1 MLNLIFCNF
10 ILYLAL
16 KKREYEGGA
25 YMKRINLLA
34 LLAVI
39 SVIIV
44 GCINTGNKDKAN
56 QMLIDIS
63 SVHSITILSDSGE
76 SMTLTDSKLIK
87 QFKAIHTA
95 EYDSAKL
102 DIAAPDYEAI
112 VEMKNKENEKFSFWI
127 KGENQ
132 GLFTKSGQN
141 GHYKLPETEKAVLL
155 HLFQTNDQQ
164 TETNNLKI
172 DEDIKRITIANSLA
186 HGSVNANIKEEYID
200 HETIEIFVRAI
211 RNAVQIPGI
220 LNTATP
226 NYDIVLIS
234 DNHKYAFHLWINE
247 SSEQGMLMNV
257 NETSTGYSLTKEST
271 AELKKITFMASTFK
285 GLEFNAVRSS
295 NGDLVAK
302 PIGISENNYILNG
315 GAVVEL
321 QGITYHTIHFFYG
334 DHNAINA
341 LLAHDPATD
350 EVKLKW
356 SDELNDSNNRWN
368 NAFMYNYNMLI
379 PLDEDHLL
387 FLESDLTKEAGQYH
401 LSSYNVVT
409 GTIERLREDFW
420 PLSDDYDYIYKFQW
434 KADEQKLFMQSYLGN
449 VWIFDLKNGK
459 DDVHLLKYRVI
470 PHSTTGA
477 PSLFLSPT
485 FKRFVHDDESG
496 LLTFYDNKGA
506 SLHTVPLPQEQYVP
520 SEKIKWN
527 PAGTIAWMDTAEIN
541 QNRIHDIDIDYLKI
555 APQKINFYNQD
566 GLPISSIKT
575 DSDQE
580 DAAVEV
586 VGWMDA
592 NVAVMKSYSV
602 ELLYKDTI
610 GLKVKNVS
618 YYLYDVKKKQR
629 GASYSSIPSSATV
642 TTDQRID
649 DADNEG
655 NITVS
660 SKEITY
666 KKGK

>member
-1 MLNLIFCNF
+1 
-10 ILYLAL
+10 
-16 KKREYEGGA
+16 
-25 YMKRINLLA
+25 MKRINLLA

-321 QGITYHTIHFFYG
+321 QGNHISHHSFFLWRPQC
-334 DHNAINA
+334 NQCFA
-341 LLAHDPATD
+341 
-350 EVKLKW
+350 
-356 SDELNDSNNRWN
+356 
-368 NAFMYNYNMLI
+368 
-379 PLDEDHLL
+379 
-387 FLESDLTKEAGQYH
+387 
-401 LSSYNVVT
+401 
-409 GTIERLREDFW
+409 
-420 PLSDDYDYIYKFQW
+420 
-434 KADEQKLFMQSYLGN
+434 
-449 VWIFDLKNGK
+449 
-459 DDVHLLKYRVI
+459 
-470 PHSTTGA
+470 
-477 PSLFLSPT
+477 SP
-485 FKRFVHDDESG
+485 
-496 LLTFYDNKGA
+496 
-506 SLHTVPLPQEQYVP
+506 
-520 SEKIKWN
+520 
-527 PAGTIAWMDTAEIN
+527 
-541 QNRIHDIDIDYLKI
+541 
-555 APQKINFYNQD
+555 
-566 GLPISSIKT
+566 
-575 DSDQE
+575 
-580 DAAVEV
+580 
-586 VGWMDA
+586 
-592 NVAVMKSYSV
+592 
-602 ELLYKDTI
+602 
-610 GLKVKNVS
+610 
-618 YYLYDVKKKQR
+618 
-629 GASYSSIPSSATV
+629 
-642 TTDQRID
+642 
-649 DADNEG
+649 
-655 NITVS
+655 
-660 SKEITY
+660 
-666 KKGK
+666 

>member
-1 MLNLIFCNF
+1 
-10 ILYLAL
+10 
-16 KKREYEGGA
+16 
-25 YMKRINLLA
+25 MKRINLLA

-56 QMLIDIS
+56 QTMIDLS
-63 SVHSITILSDSGE
+63 AVHSITIQNDSGE
-76 SMTLTDSKLIK
+76 SMTITDNNLIE
-87 QFKAIHTA
+87 QFNETIHTA

-102 DIAAPDYEAI
+102 DIATPDYEAI
-112 VEMKNKENEKFSFWI
+112 VEMKNKENAKFSFWI
-127 KGENQ
+127 SGENN
-132 GLFTKSGQN
+132 GLITKSGQN

-155 HLFQTNDQQ
+155 HLFQSNDQQ
-164 TETNNLKI
+164 AETDNLKI
-172 DEDIKRITIANSLA
+172 DEDIKRITIADSLA

-211 RNAVQIPGI
+211 RNAVQIPGN

-234 DNHKYAFHLWINE
+234 DNNKYAFHLWINE

-257 NETSTGYSLTKEST
+257 NETSTGYTLTKEST
-271 AELKKITFMASTFK
+271 AELKKITFMDSTFK

-302 PIGISENNYILNG
+302 PMGISENNYILNG

-350 EVKLKW
+350 EVKVKW

-368 NAFMYNYNMLI
+368 NAFMNNYNMLI
-379 PLDEDHLL
+379 PLDGDHLL
-387 FLESDLTKEAGQYH
+387 FLESDLTKEAGEYH

-409 GTIERLREDFW
+409 GKIERLREDFW

-449 VWIFDLKNGK
+449 VWIFDLKKGQ

-496 LLTFYDNKGA
+496 QLTFYDNKGA
-506 SLHTVPLPQEQYVP
+506 SLHTVPLPQERYVP

-527 PAGTIAWMDTAEIN
+527 PAGTIAWMDTAEVN

-555 APQKINFYNQD
+555 APQIINFYNQD
-566 GLPISSIKT
+566 GLPICTIMT
-575 DSDQE
+575 ESDHE

-592 NVAVMKSYSV
+592 NIAVMKSYSV

-629 GASYSSIPSSATV
+629 GASISSIPSSATV
-642 TTDQRID
+642 TPDHQMS
-649 DADNEG
+649 DADNER

-660 SKEITY
+660 FKEITY
-666 KKGK
+666 KKGN

>member
-1 MLNLIFCNF
+1 M
-10 ILYLAL
+10 
-16 KKREYEGGA
+16 KK
-25 YMKRINLLA
+25 INLLA

-44 GCINTGNKDKAN
+44 GCINTGNKDKVN
-56 QMLIDIS
+56 QTLIDLS
-63 SVHSITILSDSGE
+63 SVNSITIQNDSGE
-76 SMTLTDSKLIK
+76 SMTITDNNLIE
-87 QFKAIHTA
+87 QFNEAIHTA

-102 DIAAPDYEAI
+102 DIAAPDYEAT
-112 VEMKNKENEKFSFWI
+112 VELKNKENEKFSFWI
-127 KGENQ
+127 NGENN

-141 GHYKLPETEKAVLL
+141 GHYKLPETKKVVLL
-155 HLFQTNDQQ
+155 DLFQPNEQQ
-164 TETNNLKI
+164 VEADNLKI
-172 DEDIKRITIANSLA
+172 DEEIKRITVAKSLA
-186 HGSVNANIKEEYID
+186 HGSVNANIKAEYID
-200 HETIEIFVRAI
+200 HESIETFVRAI
-211 RNAVQIPGI
+211 RTAVQIPGN

-234 DNHKYAFHLWINE
+234 NNNKYAFHLWINE
-247 SSEQGMLMNV
+247 TSEQGMLMNV
-257 NETSTGYSLTKEST
+257 NETSTGYTLTKEST
-271 AELKKITFMASTFK
+271 IELKKLIFLEANFK

-295 NGDLVAK
+295 NGELVAK
-302 PIGISENNYILNG
+302 PIGITENNYLLNG

-321 QGITYHTIHFFYG
+321 QGILYHTIHFFYG
-334 DHNAINA
+334 DHNAVNA

-350 EVKLKW
+350 EVMVKW
-356 SDELNDSNNRWN
+356 SDELIDTDNRWN
-368 NAFMYNYNMLI
+368 NAFMNNYNMLI
-379 PLDEDHLL
+379 KLDEDHLL
-387 FLESDLTKEAGQYH
+387 FLESDLTKEAGKYH

-409 GTIERLREDFW
+409 GDIERLREDFW
-420 PLSDDYDYIYKFQW
+420 PLSDDSDYIYKFQW
-434 KADEQKLFMQSYLGN
+434 NADEQILFMQSYLGN
-449 VWIFDLKNGK
+449 VWLFDLRKGK
-459 DDVHLLKYRVI
+459 DDVYLLKYPVI

-496 LLTFYDNKGA
+496 QLTFYDNKGA
-506 SLHTVPLPQEQYVP
+506 SLRTVPLPQEQYVP

-555 APQKINFYNQD
+555 APQKIDFYNQD
-566 GLPISSIKT
+566 GLPIGSIKT
-575 DSDQE
+575 ESDQE

-592 NVAVMKSYSV
+592 NVAVIKSYSV

-618 YYLYDVKKKQR
+618 YYLYDVKKKQK
-629 GASYSSIPSSATV
+629 GASFSSIPSSATV
-642 TTDQRID
+642 IFDHRLD

-660 SKEITY
+660 FKEITY
-666 KKGK
+666 KKGN

>member
-1 MLNLIFCNF
+1 
-10 ILYLAL
+10 LAL
-16 KKREYEGGA
+16 KKREHEGGA

-44 GCINTGNKDKAN
+44 GCINTGNKDKVN
-56 QMLIDIS
+56 QTLIDLS
-63 SVHSITILSDSGE
+63 SVNSITIQNDSGE
-76 SMTLTDSKLIK
+76 SITITDNNLIE
-87 QFKAIHTA
+87 QFNEAIHTA

-112 VEMKNKENEKFSFWI
+112 VELKNKENEKFSFWI
-127 KGENQ
+127 LGENN

-141 GHYKLPETEKAVLL
+141 GHYKLPETKKVVLL
-155 HLFQTNDQQ
+155 DLFQPNVQQ
-164 TETNNLKI
+164 VEADNLKI
-172 DEDIKRITIANSLA
+172 DEEIKRITVAKSLA
-186 HGSVNANIKEEYID
+186 HGSVNANIKAEYID
-200 HETIEIFVRAI
+200 HESIETFVRAI
-211 RNAVQIPGI
+211 RTAVQIPGN

-234 DNHKYAFHLWINE
+234 NNNKYAFHLWINE
-247 SSEQGMLMNV
+247 TSEQGMLMNV
-257 NETSTGYSLTKEST
+257 NETSTGYTLTKEST
-271 AELKKITFMASTFK
+271 VELKKLIFLEANFK

-295 NGDLVAK
+295 NGELVAK
-302 PIGISENNYILNG
+302 PIGITENNYLLNG

-321 QGITYHTIHFFYG
+321 QGILYHTIHFFYG
-334 DHNAINA
+334 DHNAVNA

-350 EVKLKW
+350 EVMVKW
-356 SDELNDSNNRWN
+356 SDELIDTDNRWN
-368 NAFMYNYNMLI
+368 NAFMNNYNMLI
-379 PLDEDHLL
+379 KLDEDLLL
-387 FLESDLTKEAGQYH
+387 FLESDLTKEAGKYH

-409 GTIERLREDFW
+409 GDIERLREDFW

-434 KADEQKLFMQSYLGN
+434 NADEQILFMQSYLSN
-449 VWIFDLKNGK
+449 VWFFDLRKGK
-459 DDVHLLKYRVI
+459 DDVHLLKYPVI

-496 LLTFYDNKGA
+496 QLTFYDNKGV
-506 SLHTVPLPQEQYVP
+506 LLRTVPLPQEKYVP

-541 QNRIHDIDIDYLKI
+541 ENRILDIDIDYLII
-555 APQKINFYNQD
+555 APQKINFFNQD
-566 GLPISSIKT
+566 GLPIGSIKT
-575 DSDQE
+575 EGTHE
-580 DAAVEV
+580 DAAIEV

-592 NVAVMKSYSV
+592 NVAVIKSYSV

-618 YYLYDVKKKQR
+618 YYLYDVKKKQK
-629 GASYSSIPSSATV
+629 GASLSSIPSSSTV
-642 TTDQRID
+642 ISDHRMD

-660 SKEITY
+660 FKEITY
-666 KKGK
+666 KKGN

>member
-1 MLNLIFCNF
+1 M
-10 ILYLAL
+10 
-16 KKREYEGGA
+16 KK
-25 YMKRINLLA
+25 INLLA

-56 QMLIDIS
+56 QPLIDLS
-63 SVHSITILSDSGE
+63 SVNSIKVQNVGGESITI
-76 SMTLTDSKLIK
+76 TDNNLIE
-87 QFKAIHTA
+87 QFNEAIHTA

-112 VEMKNKENEKFSFWI
+112 VELKNKENEKFSFWI
-127 KGENQ
+127 LGKNN

-141 GHYKLPETEKAVLL
+141 GHYKLPETKKVVLL
-155 HLFQTNDQQ
+155 DLFQPNEQQ
-164 TETNNLKI
+164 VEADNLKI
-172 DEDIKRITIANSLA
+172 DEEIKRITVAKSLA
-186 HGSVNANIKEEYID
+186 HGSVNANIKAEYID
-200 HETIEIFVRAI
+200 HESIETFVRAI
-211 RNAVQIPGI
+211 RTAVQIPGN

-234 DNHKYAFHLWINE
+234 NNNKYAFHLWINE
-247 SSEQGMLMNV
+247 TSEQGMLMNV
-257 NETSTGYSLTKEST
+257 NETSTGYTLTKEST
-271 AELKKITFMASTFK
+271 VELKKLIFLEANFK

-295 NGDLVAK
+295 NGELVAK
-302 PIGISENNYILNG
+302 PIGITENNYLLNG

-321 QGITYHTIHFFYG
+321 QGILYHTIHFFYG
-334 DHNAINA
+334 DHNAVNA

-350 EVKLKW
+350 EVMVKW
-356 SDELNDSNNRWN
+356 SDELIDTDNRWN
-368 NAFMYNYNMLI
+368 NAFMNNYNMLI
-379 PLDEDHLL
+379 KLDEDHLL

-409 GTIERLREDFW
+409 GDIERLREDFW
-420 PLSDDYDYIYKFQW
+420 PLSDDYDYIYKFEW
-434 KADEQKLFMQSYLGN
+434 NADEQILFMQSYLGN
-449 VWIFDLKNGK
+449 VWFFDLRKGK
-459 DDVHLLKYRVI
+459 DDVHLLKYPVI

-496 LLTFYDNKGA
+496 HLTFYDNKGA
-506 SLHTVPLPQEQYVP
+506 SLRTVALPQEQYVP

-527 PAGTIAWMDTAEIN
+527 PAGTIAWMDTAEMN

-575 DSDQE
+575 ESDHE

-592 NVAVMKSYSV
+592 NVAVIKSYSV

-618 YYLYDVKKKQR
+618 YYLYDVKKKQN
-629 GASYSSIPSSATV
+629 GASFSSIPSSATV
-642 TTDQRID
+642 ILDHRMD

-660 SKEITY
+660 FKEITY
-666 KKGK
+666 KKGI

>member
-1 MLNLIFCNF
+1 
-10 ILYLAL
+10 
-16 KKREYEGGA
+16 
-25 YMKRINLLA
+25 MKRINLLA

>member
-1 MLNLIFCNF
+1 
-10 ILYLAL
+10 LAL

-25 YMKRINLLA
+25 YMKKINLLA

-44 GCINTGNKDKAN
+44 GCINTGNKDNAN
-56 QMLIDIS
+56 QPLIDLS
-63 SVHSITILSDSGE
+63 SVNSIKVQNADGESITI
-76 SMTLTDSKLIK
+76 TDNNLIE
-87 QFKAIHTA
+87 QFNEAIHTA

-102 DIAAPDYEAI
+102 DIAAPDYEAT
-112 VEMKNKENEKFSFWI
+112 VELKNKENEKFSFWI
-127 KGENQ
+127 NGENN

-141 GHYKLPETEKAVLL
+141 GHYKLPETKIVVLL
-155 HLFQTNDQQ
+155 DLFQPNEQQ
-164 TETNNLKI
+164 VEADNLKI
-172 DEDIKRITIANSLA
+172 DEEIKRITVAKSLA
-186 HGSVNANIKEEYID
+186 HGSVNANIKAEYID
-200 HETIEIFVRAI
+200 HESIETFVRAI
-211 RNAVQIPGI
+211 RTAVQIPGE

-234 DNHKYAFHLWINE
+234 NNNKYAFHLWINE
-247 SSEQGMLMNV
+247 TSEQGMLMNV
-257 NETSTGYSLTKEST
+257 NETSTGYTLTKEST
-271 AELKKITFMASTFK
+271 VELKKLIFLEENFK
-285 GLEFNAVRSS
+285 GLEFNTVRSS
-295 NGDLVAK
+295 NGELVAK
-302 PIGISENNYILNG
+302 PIGITENNYLLNG

-321 QGITYHTIHFFYG
+321 QGILYHTIHFFYG
-334 DHNAINA
+334 DHNAVNA

-350 EVKLKW
+350 EVMVKW
-356 SDELNDSNNRWN
+356 SDELIDTDNRWN
-368 NAFMYNYNMLI
+368 NAFMNNYNMLI

-409 GTIERLREDFW
+409 RDIERLREDFW
-420 PLSDDYDYIYKFQW
+420 PLSDDSDYIYKFQW
-434 KADEQKLFMQSYLGN
+434 NADEQKLFMQSYLGN
-449 VWIFDLKNGK
+449 VWFFDLKKGK
-459 DDVHLLKYRVI
+459 DDVHLLKYPVI

-496 LLTFYDNKGA
+496 QLTFYDNKGA
-506 SLHTVPLPQEQYVP
+506 SLRTVPLPQEQYVP

-541 QNRIHDIDIDYLKI
+541 QNRILDIDIDYLKI

-566 GLPISSIKT
+566 GLPIGSIKT
-575 DSDQE
+575 EGDRE

-592 NVAVMKSYSV
+592 NVAVIKSYSV
-602 ELLYKDTI
+602 ELLYKDSI
-610 GLKVKNVS
+610 GLKVKDVS
-618 YYLYDVKKKQR
+618 YYLYDVKKKKR
-629 GASYSSIPSSATV
+629 GTNYSSIPSTATV
-642 TTDQRID
+642 TSDQRMGE
-649 DADNEG
+649 ADNEG

-660 SKEITY
+660 FIEITY
-666 KKGK
+666 KKEN

>member
-1 MLNLIFCNF
+1 M
-10 ILYLAL
+10 
-16 KKREYEGGA
+16 KK
-25 YMKRINLLA
+25 INLLA

-44 GCINTGNKDKAN
+44 GCINTGNKDKVN
-56 QMLIDIS
+56 QTLIDLS
-63 SVHSITILSDSGE
+63 SVNSITIQNDSGE
-76 SMTLTDSKLIK
+76 SMTITDNNLIE
-87 QFKAIHTA
+87 QFNEAIHTA

-102 DIAAPDYEAI
+102 DIAAPDYEAT
-112 VEMKNKENEKFSFWI
+112 VELKNKENEKFSFWI
-127 KGENQ
+127 KGENN

-141 GHYKLPETEKAVLL
+141 GHYKLPETKKVVLL
-155 HLFQTNDQQ
+155 DLFQPNEQQ
-164 TETNNLKI
+164 VEADNLKI
-172 DEDIKRITIANSLA
+172 DEEIKRITIAKSLA
-186 HGSVNANIKEEYID
+186 HGSVSANIKAEYKD
-200 HETIEIFVRAI
+200 HESIETFVRAI
-211 RNAVQIPGI
+211 RTAVQIPGN

-234 DNHKYAFHLWINE
+234 NNNKYAFHLWINE
-247 SSEQGMLMNV
+247 TSEQGMLMNV
-257 NETSTGYSLTKEST
+257 NETSTGYTLTKEST
-271 AELKKITFMASTFK
+271 VELKKLIFLEANFK

-295 NGDLVAK
+295 NGELVAN
-302 PIGISENNYILNG
+302 PIGITENNYLLNG

-321 QGITYHTIHFFYG
+321 QGILYHTIHFFYG
-334 DHNAINA
+334 DHNAVNA

-350 EVKLKW
+350 EVMVKW
-356 SDELNDSNNRWN
+356 SDELIDTDNRWN
-368 NAFMYNYNMLI
+368 NAFMNNYNMLI
-379 PLDEDHLL
+379 KLDEDHLL
-387 FLESDLTKEAGQYH
+387 FLESDLTKEAGKYH

-409 GTIERLREDFW
+409 GDIERLREDFW
-420 PLSDDYDYIYKFQW
+420 PLSDDSDYIYKFQW
-434 KADEQKLFMQSYLGN
+434 NADEQILFMQSYLGN
-449 VWIFDLKNGK
+449 VWLFDLRKGK
-459 DDVHLLKYRVI
+459 DDVHLLKYPVI

-477 PSLFLSPT
+477 PSLFPSPT

-496 LLTFYDNKGA
+496 QLTFYDNKGA
-506 SLHTVPLPQEQYVP
+506 SLRTVPLPQEQYVP

-527 PAGTIAWMDTAEIN
+527 PAGTIAWMDTAEMN

-575 DSDQE
+575 ESDHE

-592 NVAVMKSYSV
+592 NVAVIKSYSV

-618 YYLYDVKKKQR
+618 YYLYDVKKKKK
-629 GASYSSIPSSATV
+629 GASFSSIPAKATV
-642 TTDQRID
+642 ILDHRLD

-660 SKEITY
+660 FKEITY
-666 KKGK
+666 KKGN

>member
-1 MLNLIFCNF
+1 M
-10 ILYLAL
+10 
-16 KKREYEGGA
+16 KK
-25 YMKRINLLA
+25 INLLA

-56 QMLIDIS
+56 QPLIDLS
-63 SVHSITILSDSGE
+63 SVNSITIQNDSGE
-76 SMTLTDSKLIK
+76 SMTITDNNLIE
-87 QFKAIHTA
+87 QFNEAIHTA

-102 DIAAPDYEAI
+102 DIAAPDYEAT

-127 KGENQ
+127 KGENH
-132 GLFTKSGQN
+132 GLFTKLGQN
-141 GHYKLPETEKAVLL
+141 GHYKLSETKKVVLL
-155 HLFQTNDQQ
+155 DLFQPNEQQ
-164 TETNNLKI
+164 VEADNLKI
-172 DEDIKRITIANSLA
+172 DEEIKRITVAKSLA
-186 HGSVNANIKEEYID
+186 HGSVNANIKAEYID
-200 HETIEIFVRAI
+200 HESIETFVRAI
-211 RNAVQIPGI
+211 RTAVQIPGN

-234 DNHKYAFHLWINE
+234 NNNKYAFHLWINE
-247 SSEQGMLMNV
+247 TSEQGMLMNV
-257 NETSTGYSLTKEST
+257 NETSTGYTLTKEST
-271 AELKKITFMASTFK
+271 VELKKLIFLEANFK

-295 NGDLVAK
+295 NGELVAK
-302 PIGISENNYILNG
+302 PIGITENNYLLNG

-321 QGITYHTIHFFYG
+321 QGILYHTIHFFYG
-334 DHNAINA
+334 DHNAVNA

-350 EVKLKW
+350 EVMVKW
-356 SDELNDSNNRWN
+356 SDELIDTDNRWN
-368 NAFMYNYNMLI
+368 NAFMNNYNMLI
-379 PLDEDHLL
+379 KLDEDHLL
-387 FLESDLTKEAGQYH
+387 FLESDLTKEAGKYH

-409 GTIERLREDFW
+409 GDIERLREDFW

-434 KADEQKLFMQSYLGN
+434 NADVQILFMQSYLGN
-449 VWIFDLKNGK
+449 VWFFDLRKGK
-459 DDVHLLKYRVI
+459 DDVYLLKYPVI

-496 LLTFYDNKGA
+496 QLTFYDNKGA
-506 SLHTVPLPQEQYVP
+506 SLRTVPLPQEQYVP

-527 PAGTIAWMDTAEIN
+527 SAGTIAWMDTAEMN

-575 DSDQE
+575 ESDHE

-592 NVAVMKSYSV
+592 NVAVIKSYSV

-610 GLKVKNVS
+610 GLEVKNVS
-618 YYLYDVKKKQR
+618 YYLYDVKKKQK
-629 GASYSSIPSSATV
+629 GASFSSIPSSATV
-642 TTDQRID
+642 FLDHRMD
-649 DADNEG
+649 NADNEG

-660 SKEITY
+660 FKEITY
-666 KKGK
+666 KKGN

>member
-1 MLNLIFCNF
+1 
-10 ILYLAL
+10 
-16 KKREYEGGA
+16 
-25 YMKRINLLA
+25 MKRINLLA

-350 EVKLKW
+350 EVKVKW

-387 FLESDLTKEAGQYH
+387 FLESDLTKEAGKYH

-449 VWIFDLKNGK
+449 VWIFDLKKGK

-496 LLTFYDNKGA
+496 QLTFYDNKGA
-506 SLHTVPLPQEQYVP
+506 SLRTVPLPQEQYIP

-592 NVAVMKSYSV
+592 NVAVIKSYSV

-642 TTDQRID
+642 TTDQRMD

>member
-1 MLNLIFCNF
+1 
-10 ILYLAL
+10 
-16 KKREYEGGA
+16 
-25 YMKRINLLA
+25 MKRINLLA

-44 GCINTGNKDKAN
+44 GCINTGNKNKAN

-172 DEDIKRITIANSLA
+172 DEEIKRITIANSLA

-321 QGITYHTIHFFYG
+321 QGITYQTIHFFYG

-350 EVKLKW
+350 EVKVKW

-387 FLESDLTKEAGQYH
+387 ILESDLTKEAGQYH

-420 PLSDDYDYIYKFQW
+420 PHSDDYDYIYKFHW

-449 VWIFDLKNGK
+449 VWIFDLKKGK
-459 DDVHLLKYRVI
+459 DDVHHLKYRVI

-496 LLTFYDNKGA
+496 QLTFYDNKGA
-506 SLHTVPLPQEQYVP
+506 SLRTVPLPQEQYIP

-541 QNRIHDIDIDYLKI
+541 PNRIHDIDIDYLKI

-566 GLPISSIKT
+566 GLPISTIKT
-575 DSDQE
+575 ESDQE

-592 NVAVMKSYSV
+592 NVAVIKSYSV

-618 YYLYDVKKKQR
+618 YYLYDVKKKLR

-642 TTDQRID
+642 TTDQRMG

>member
-1 MLNLIFCNF
+1 M
-10 ILYLAL
+10 
-16 KKREYEGGA
+16 KK
-25 YMKRINLLA
+25 INLLA
-34 LLAVI
+34 LLVVI

-56 QMLIDIS
+56 QPLIELS
-63 SVHSITILSDSGE
+63 SVNSIKVQNASGESITI
-76 SMTLTDSKLIK
+76 TDSNLIE
-87 QFKAIHTA
+87 QFNEAIHTA

-102 DIAAPDYEAI
+102 DITASDYEAT
-112 VEMKNKENEKFSFWI
+112 VELKNKENEKFSFWI
-127 KGENQ
+127 MGESN

-141 GHYKLPETEKAVLL
+141 GHYKLPETKKAVLL
-155 HLFQTNDQQ
+155 DLFQPNEQQ
-164 TETNNLKI
+164 VEADNLKI
-172 DEDIKRITIANSLA
+172 DEEIKRITVAKSLA
-186 HGSVNANIKEEYID
+186 HGSVNANIKAEYID
-200 HETIEIFVRAI
+200 HESIETFVRAI
-211 RNAVQIPGI
+211 RTAVEIPGN

-234 DNHKYAFHLWINE
+234 NNNKYAFHLWINE
-247 SSEQGMLMNV
+247 TSEQGMLMNV
-257 NETSTGYSLTKEST
+257 NVTSTGYTLTKEST
-271 AELKKITFMASTFK
+271 VELKKLIFLEANFK

-295 NGDLVAK
+295 NGELVAK
-302 PIGISENNYILNG
+302 PIGITENNYLLNG

-321 QGITYHTIHFFYG
+321 QGILYHTIHFFYG
-334 DHNAINA
+334 DHNAVNA

-350 EVKLKW
+350 EVMVKW
-356 SDELNDSNNRWN
+356 SDELIDTDNRWN
-368 NAFMYNYNMLI
+368 NAFMNNYNMLI

-401 LSSYNVVT
+401 LSSFNVVT
-409 GTIERLREDFW
+409 GKIERLREDFW
-420 PLSDDYDYIYKFQW
+420 PLSDNSDYIYKFQW
-434 KADEQKLFMQSYLGN
+434 NADEQKLFMQSYLGN
-449 VWIFDLKNGK
+449 VWFFDLKDGK
-459 DDVHLLKYRVI
+459 DDVHLLKYPVI

-496 LLTFYDNKGA
+496 QLTFYDKKGV
-506 SLHTVPLPQEQYVP
+506 SLHTVPLPQERYVP

-527 PAGTIAWMDTAEIN
+527 PAGTIAWMDTAKIN
-541 QNRIHDIDIDYLKI
+541 QNRILDIDIDYLKI

-566 GLPISSIKT
+566 GLYIGSIKT
-575 DSDQE
+575 ESDRE

-592 NVAVMKSYSV
+592 NIAVMKSYTV
-602 ELLYKDTI
+602 ELLYKDSI

-618 YYLYDVKKKQR
+618 YYLYDVIKKQK
-629 GASYSSIPSSATV
+629 GASFSSIPSSATV
-642 TTDQRID
+642 TSDQRMG

-660 SKEITY
+660 FKEITY
-666 KKGK
+666 KKEK

>member
-1 MLNLIFCNF
+1 M
-10 ILYLAL
+10 
-16 KKREYEGGA
+16 KK
-25 YMKRINLLA
+25 INLLA

-56 QMLIDIS
+56 QPLIDLS
-63 SVHSITILSDSGE
+63 SVNSITIQNDSGE
-76 SMTLTDSKLIK
+76 SMTITDNNLIE
-87 QFKAIHTA
+87 QFNEAIHTA

-102 DIAAPDYEAI
+102 DIAAPDYEAT
-112 VEMKNKENEKFSFWI
+112 VELKNKENEKFSFWI
-127 KGENQ
+127 KGENN

-141 GHYKLPETEKAVLL
+141 GHYKLPETKKVVLL
-155 HLFQTNDQQ
+155 DLFQPNEQQ
-164 TETNNLKI
+164 VEADNLKI
-172 DEDIKRITIANSLA
+172 DEEIKRITVAKSLA
-186 HGSVNANIKEEYID
+186 HGSVNANIKAEYID
-200 HETIEIFVRAI
+200 HESIETFVRAI
-211 RNAVQIPGI
+211 RTAVQIPGN

-234 DNHKYAFHLWINE
+234 NNNKYAFHLWINE
-247 SSEQGMLMNV
+247 TSEQGMLMNV
-257 NETSTGYSLTKEST
+257 NETSTGYTLTKESIV
-271 AELKKITFMASTFK
+271 ELKKLIFLEANFK

-295 NGDLVAK
+295 NGELVAN
-302 PIGISENNYILNG
+302 PIGITENNYLLNG

-321 QGITYHTIHFFYG
+321 QGILYHTIHFFYG
-334 DHNAINA
+334 DHNAVNA

-350 EVKLKW
+350 EVMVKW
-356 SDELNDSNNRWN
+356 SDELIDTDNRWN
-368 NAFMYNYNMLI
+368 NAFMNNYNMLI
-379 PLDEDHLL
+379 KLDEDHLL
-387 FLESDLTKEAGQYH
+387 FLESDLTKEAGKYH

-409 GTIERLREDFW
+409 GDIERLREDFW
-420 PLSDDYDYIYKFQW
+420 PLSDDSDYIYKFQW
-434 KADEQKLFMQSYLGN
+434 NADEQILFMQSYLGN
-449 VWIFDLKNGK
+449 VWLFDLRKGK
-459 DDVHLLKYRVI
+459 DDVYLLKYPVI

-496 LLTFYDNKGA
+496 QLTFYDNKGA
-506 SLHTVPLPQEQYVP
+506 SLRTVPLPQEQYVP

-555 APQKINFYNQD
+555 APQKIDFYNQD
-566 GLPISSIKT
+566 GLPIGSIKT
-575 DSDQE
+575 ESDQE

-586 VGWMDA
+586 AGWMDA
-592 NVAVMKSYSV
+592 NVAVIKSYSV

-618 YYLYDVKKKQR
+618 YYLYDVKKKQK
-629 GASYSSIPSSATV
+629 GASFLSIPAKATV
-642 TTDQRID
+642 ILDHRLD

-660 SKEITY
+660 FKEITY
-666 KKGK
+666 KKGN

>member
-1 MLNLIFCNF
+1 M
-10 ILYLAL
+10 
-16 KKREYEGGA
+16 KK
-25 YMKRINLLA
+25 INLLA

-44 GCINTGNKDKAN
+44 GCFNTGNKDKVN
-56 QMLIDIS
+56 ETLIDLS
-63 SVHSITILSDSGE
+63 SVNSITIQNDSGE
-76 SMTLTDSKLIK
+76 SMTITDNNLIE
-87 QFKAIHTA
+87 QFNEAIHTA

-102 DIAAPDYEAI
+102 DIAAPDYEAT
-112 VEMKNKENEKFSFWI
+112 VEMKNNENEKFSFWI
-127 KGENQ
+127 KGENS

-141 GHYKLPETEKAVLL
+141 GHYKLPETKKVVLL
-155 HLFQTNDQQ
+155 DLFQPNEQQ
-164 TETNNLKI
+164 VEADNLKI
-172 DEDIKRITIANSLA
+172 DEEIKRITIAKSLA
-186 HGSVNANIKEEYID
+186 HGSVSANIKAEYID
-200 HETIEIFVRAI
+200 HESIETFVRAI
-211 RNAVQIPGI
+211 RTAVQIPGN

-234 DNHKYAFHLWINE
+234 NNNKYAFHLWINE
-247 SSEQGMLMNV
+247 TSEQGMLMNV
-257 NETSTGYSLTKEST
+257 NETSTGYTLTKEST
-271 AELKKITFMASTFK
+271 IELKKLIFLEANFK

-295 NGDLVAK
+295 NGELVAK
-302 PIGISENNYILNG
+302 PIGITENNYLLNG

-321 QGITYHTIHFFYG
+321 QGILYHTIHFFYG
-334 DHNAINA
+334 DHNAVNA

-350 EVKLKW
+350 EVMVKW
-356 SDELNDSNNRWN
+356 SDELIDTDNRWN
-368 NAFMYNYNMLI
+368 NAFMNNYNMLI
-379 PLDEDHLL
+379 KLDEDHLL
-387 FLESDLTKEAGQYH
+387 FLESDLTKEAGKYH

-409 GTIERLREDFW
+409 GDIERLREDFW
-420 PLSDDYDYIYKFQW
+420 PLSDDSDYIYKFQW
-434 KADEQKLFMQSYLGN
+434 NADEQILFMQSYLGN
-449 VWIFDLKNGK
+449 VWLFDLRKGK
-459 DDVHLLKYRVI
+459 DDVHLLKYPVI

-496 LLTFYDNKGA
+496 QLTFYDNKGA
-506 SLHTVPLPQEQYVP
+506 SLRTVALPQEQYVP

-527 PAGTIAWMDTAEIN
+527 PAGTIAWMDTAEMN

-555 APQKINFYNQD
+555 APQKIDFYNQD
-566 GLPISSIKT
+566 GLPIGSIKT
-575 DSDQE
+575 ESDQE

-592 NVAVMKSYSV
+592 NVAVIKSYSV

-618 YYLYDVKKKQR
+618 YYLYDVKKKQK
-629 GASYSSIPSSATV
+629 GASFSSIPAKATV
-642 TTDQRID
+642 ILDHRLD

-660 SKEITY
+660 FKEITY
-666 KKGK
+666 KKGN

>member
-1 MLNLIFCNF
+1 
-10 ILYLAL
+10 
-16 KKREYEGGA
+16 
-25 YMKRINLLA
+25 MKRINLLA

-44 GCINTGNKDKAN
+44 GCINTGNKDKVN
-56 QMLIDIS
+56 QTLIDLS
-63 SVHSITILSDSGE
+63 SVNSITIQNDSGE
-76 SMTLTDSKLIK
+76 SMTITDNNLIE
-87 QFKAIHTA
+87 QFNEAIHTA

-102 DIAAPDYEAI
+102 DIAAPDYEAT

-127 KGENQ
+127 KGENH
-132 GLFTKSGQN
+132 GLFTKLGQN
-141 GHYKLPETEKAVLL
+141 GHYKLPETKKVVLL
-155 HLFQTNDQQ
+155 DLFQPNEQQ
-164 TETNNLKI
+164 VEADNLKI
-172 DEDIKRITIANSLA
+172 DEEIKRITVAKSLA
-186 HGSVNANIKEEYID
+186 HGSVNANIKAEYID
-200 HETIEIFVRAI
+200 HESIETFVRAI
-211 RNAVQIPGI
+211 RTAVQIPGN

-234 DNHKYAFHLWINE
+234 NNNKYAFHLWINE
-247 SSEQGMLMNV
+247 TSEQGMLMNV
-257 NETSTGYSLTKEST
+257 NETSTGYTLTKEST
-271 AELKKITFMASTFK
+271 VELKKLIFLEANFK

-295 NGDLVAK
+295 NGELVAK
-302 PIGISENNYILNG
+302 PIGITENNYLLNG

-321 QGITYHTIHFFYG
+321 QGILYHTIHFFYG
-334 DHNAINA
+334 DHNAVNA

-350 EVKLKW
+350 EVMVKW
-356 SDELNDSNNRWN
+356 SDELIDTDNRWN
-368 NAFMYNYNMLI
+368 NAFMNNYNMLI

-409 GTIERLREDFW
+409 GDIERLREDFW
-420 PLSDDYDYIYKFQW
+420 PLSDDYDYIYKFEW
-434 KADEQKLFMQSYLGN
+434 NADEQILFMQSYLGN
-449 VWIFDLKNGK
+449 VWFFDLRKGK
-459 DDVHLLKYRVI
+459 DDVHLLKYPVI

-496 LLTFYDNKGA
+496 QLTFYDNKGA
-506 SLHTVPLPQEQYVP
+506 SLRTVPLPQEQYVP

-527 PAGTIAWMDTAEIN
+527 SAGTIAWMDTAEMN

-575 DSDQE
+575 ESDHE
-580 DAAVEV
+580 EAAVEV

-592 NVAVMKSYSV
+592 NVAVIKSYSV

-610 GLKVKNVS
+610 GLKAKNVS
-618 YYLYDVKKKQR
+618 YYLYDVKKKQK
-629 GASYSSIPSSATV
+629 GASFSSIPSSATV
-642 TTDQRID
+642 ILDHRMD
-649 DADNEG
+649 NADNEG

-660 SKEITY
+660 FKDITY
-666 KKGK
+666 KKGN

>member
-1 MLNLIFCNF
+1 M
-10 ILYLAL
+10 
-16 KKREYEGGA
+16 KK
-25 YMKRINLLA
+25 INLLA

-56 QMLIDIS
+56 QPLIDLS
-63 SVHSITILSDSGE
+63 SVNSIKVQNVGGESITI
-76 SMTLTDSKLIK
+76 TDNNLIE
-87 QFKAIHTA
+87 QFNEAIHTA

-112 VEMKNKENEKFSFWI
+112 VELKNKENEKFSFWI
-127 KGENQ
+127 LGKNN

-141 GHYKLPETEKAVLL
+141 GHYKLPETKKVVLL
-155 HLFQTNDQQ
+155 DLFQPNEQQ
-164 TETNNLKI
+164 VEADNLKI
-172 DEDIKRITIANSLA
+172 DEEIKRITVAKSLA
-186 HGSVNANIKEEYID
+186 HGSVNANIKAEYID
-200 HETIEIFVRAI
+200 HESIETFVRAI
-211 RNAVQIPGI
+211 RTAVQIPGN

-234 DNHKYAFHLWINE
+234 NNNKYAFHLWINE
-247 SSEQGMLMNV
+247 TSEQGMLMNV
-257 NETSTGYSLTKEST
+257 NETSTGYTLTKEST
-271 AELKKITFMASTFK
+271 VELKKLIFLEANFK

-295 NGDLVAK
+295 NGELVAK
-302 PIGISENNYILNG
+302 PIGITENNYLLNG

-321 QGITYHTIHFFYG
+321 QGILYHTIHFFYG
-334 DHNAINA
+334 DHNAVNA

-350 EVKLKW
+350 EVMVKW
-356 SDELNDSNNRWN
+356 SDELIDTDNRWN
-368 NAFMYNYNMLI
+368 NAFMNNYNMLI
-379 PLDEDHLL
+379 KLDEDHLL

-409 GTIERLREDFW
+409 GDIERLREDFW

-434 KADEQKLFMQSYLGN
+434 NADEQILFMQSYLGN
-449 VWIFDLKNGK
+449 VWFFDLRKGK
-459 DDVHLLKYRVI
+459 DDVHLLKYPVI

-496 LLTFYDNKGA
+496 HLTFYDNKGA
-506 SLHTVPLPQEQYVP
+506 SLRTVALPQEQYVP

-527 PAGTIAWMDTAEIN
+527 PAGTIAWMDTAEMN

-575 DSDQE
+575 ESDHE

-592 NVAVMKSYSV
+592 NVAVIKSYSV
-602 ELLYKDTI
+602 ELLYKETI

-618 YYLYDVKKKQR
+618 YYLYDVKKKKK
-629 GASYSSIPSSATV
+629 GASFSSIPSSATV
-642 TTDQRID
+642 ILDHRLD

-660 SKEITY
+660 FKEITY
-666 KKGK
+666 KKGN